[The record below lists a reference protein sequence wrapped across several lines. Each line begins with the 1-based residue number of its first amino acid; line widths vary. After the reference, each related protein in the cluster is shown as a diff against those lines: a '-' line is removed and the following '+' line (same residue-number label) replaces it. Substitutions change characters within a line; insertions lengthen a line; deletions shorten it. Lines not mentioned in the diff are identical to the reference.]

1 MNDGTNLENEFA
13 RWADKEFG
21 WSDYETRVLIS
32 GAVGERPHEVD
43 IHGIIESARAA
54 KVEKLAQW
62 ITGVG
67 VLGGLGLLGIEQ
79 AFASL
84 IGQKW
89 ALINNSVSFTVAA
102 GGLGL
107 WYFARQEKTKHT
119 WVECKDRKKRVAAR
133 DVMLFAK
140 KIENV
145 KDGKPRWQPNQCI
158 MVSSSGFDVD
168 AVDQARANDIDLYIP
183 SGKGF
188 RLLE

>member
-43 IHGIIESARAA
+43 IHGIIESEGYFKVMRAGQVIVA
-54 KVEKLAQW
+54 S
-62 ITGVG
+62 G
-67 VLGGLGLLGIEQ
+67 VLGASGLVGLER

-84 IGQKW
+84 IDGILPQIGTASMTVLLCGA
-89 ALINNSVSFTVAA
+89 ALWWFGNSRRREHV
-102 GGLGL
+102 
-107 WYFARQEKTKHT
+107 